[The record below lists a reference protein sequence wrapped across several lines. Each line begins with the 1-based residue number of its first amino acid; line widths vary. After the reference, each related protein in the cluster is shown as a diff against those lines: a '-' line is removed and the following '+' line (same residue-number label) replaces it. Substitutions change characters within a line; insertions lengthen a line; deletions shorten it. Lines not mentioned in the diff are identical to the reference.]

1 MKCKLYIPKE
11 NKEIDNHTIGD
22 SIRVG
27 DFYPIGNKDYK
38 VSNILLD
45 SNQQLPVV
53 VLELTV

>member
-27 DFYPIGNKDYK
+27 DYYPIGNKDYT

-45 SNQQLPVV
+45 ANQELPVV
-53 VLELTV
+53 YLD

>member
-11 NKEIDNHTIGD
+11 NREIDNHTIGE

-27 DFYPIGNKDYK
+27 DYYPIGNIDYK

-45 SNQQLPVV
+45 SNQELPVV
-53 VLELTV
+53 VLERTV